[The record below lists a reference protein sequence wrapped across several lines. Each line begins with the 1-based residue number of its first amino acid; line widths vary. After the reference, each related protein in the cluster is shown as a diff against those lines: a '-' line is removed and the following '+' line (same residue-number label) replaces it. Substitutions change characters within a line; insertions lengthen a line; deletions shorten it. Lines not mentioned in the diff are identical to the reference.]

1 MRPIQNIAQHVRAMV
16 AERDLCLRDAIP
28 ADYPAWP
35 ASLVAKARDID
46 RDRAAAITHQLA
58 ELRDVMIELGLLT
71 PDEAAVIRG
80 RWGRN
85 D

>member
-16 AERDLCLRDAIP
+16 AERDLCLRDVIP

-46 RDRAAAITHQLA
+46 RDRADAITRQLA

-71 PDEAAVIRG
+71 TDEASVSQIDG
-80 RWGRN
+80 KVG
-85 D
+85 